1 MKAKLAYTVRST
13 RAPGETSDTIVPVL
27 VDRLQ
32 PVDLQTVVENCIDRG
47 LIAGL
52 KPTAA
57 QTIADGVAAQ
67 LAREFSLGRGVM
79 FGNYFYGRP
88 YLSGVVG

>member
-79 FGNYFYGRP
+79 FGNYTRQ
-88 YLSGVVG
+88 LTLVRSVLT